1 MWIVAGQIKMEDRDT
16 KKEMDQ
22 NEKRDHSV
30 LTKEAFNLA
39 EETERY
45 EKDNDNGIF
54 SFELRTFRIFNAYV
68 KSTLLRTVII
78 STVFFQNG

>member
-16 KKEMDQ
+16 KKEIDQ
-22 NEKRDHSV
+22 NEERDHSV

-45 EKDNDNGIF
+45 EKDNGNGIF
-54 SFELRTFRIFNAYV
+54 SFELQTFRIFSAYI